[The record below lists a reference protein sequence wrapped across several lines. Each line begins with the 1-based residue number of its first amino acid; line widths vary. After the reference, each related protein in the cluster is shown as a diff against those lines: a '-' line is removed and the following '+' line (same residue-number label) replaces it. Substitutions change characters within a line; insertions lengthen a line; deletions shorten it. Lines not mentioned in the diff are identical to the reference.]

1 MEPDGLEEWERGDHR
16 LDFGSSTS
24 IAYLV
29 YTGVYQIIFLLVMIQ
44 VVRNLISEFKQS
56 FVDYLNFTQIIFIIL
71 YLLSR
76 NIYGIICLIQVPGIE
91 FFHVPVLALTTFFF
105 YYFIVI
111 NNISWYCFIIHLNA
125 AVVPSDLTPEVL
137 KKIKT
142 CEKTITLICF
152 SIGIFLFASW
162 VILMIT
168 SFSLNCDRSKLYHIG
183 VALMSRECGIIQLTA
198 RIYTTVCI
206 VVGGIATITKCVLG
220 IIILKKMKKKLNFC
234 YKEDRKLIISTII
247 LTVCTMGFNTLTN
260 SINHF
265 SENIW
270 LLYILNAES
279 VTAFTLTYKTLI
291 SFVNSLLEILLMV
304 YTSKSIDF
312 RYYILILLQGRCMIG
327 YSPNTYHTPIGTP
340 SMSINISIF
349 LKLRK
354 YFPNSFSGRFSN
366 TKYMTSGIEP
376 LSVYKISEEEQPFIN
391 YDKKETEDVKL
402 LLTQRNPKLAST
414 SATGKD
420 VAHFRKKSSFNFT

>member
-1 MEPDGLEEWERGDHR
+1 
-16 LDFGSSTS
+16 
-24 IAYLV
+24 
-29 YTGVYQIIFLLVMIQ
+29 
-44 VVRNLISEFKQS
+44 
-56 FVDYLNFTQIIFIIL
+56 
-71 YLLSR
+71 
-76 NIYGIICLIQVPGIE
+76 
-91 FFHVPVLALTTFFF
+91 
-105 YYFIVI
+105 
-111 NNISWYCFIIHLNA
+111 
-125 AVVPSDLTPEVL
+125 
-137 KKIKT
+137 
-142 CEKTITLICF
+142 
-152 SIGIFLFASW
+152 
-162 VILMIT
+162 
-168 SFSLNCDRSKLYHIG
+168 
-183 VALMSRECGIIQLTA
+183 
-198 RIYTTVCI
+198 
-206 VVGGIATITKCVLG
+206 
-220 IIILKKMKKKLNFC
+220 
-234 YKEDRKLIISTII
+234 
-247 LTVCTMGFNTLTN
+247 MGFNTLTN

-279 VTAFTLTYKTLI
+279 VTVFTLTYKTLI
-291 SFVNSLLEILLMV
+291 SFLNSLLEILLMV

-327 YSPNTYHTPIGTP
+327 YSPNTYHTPIGGP

-366 TKYMTSGIEP
+366 TEYMTSGIEP

-420 VAHFRKKSSFNFT
+420 VTHFRKKSSFNFT